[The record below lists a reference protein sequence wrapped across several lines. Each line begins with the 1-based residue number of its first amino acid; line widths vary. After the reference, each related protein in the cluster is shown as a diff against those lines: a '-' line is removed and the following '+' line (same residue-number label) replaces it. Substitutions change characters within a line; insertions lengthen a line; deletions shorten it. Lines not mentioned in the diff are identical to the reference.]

1 MTIRQYIG
9 IALLS
14 CGRYRGRLVA
24 VLQVFTVAAI
34 VALTLVDVE
43 RDLGGELWLSRAVPV
58 VMAVGAVACLV
69 AGRGVMPTA
78 IDAVVAVWWTAEAAL
93 CYAGCGVFAP
103 GAFWAFS
110 ESVFLYFALR
120 LLFSAGRQSGAWVA
134 VLIMAGCLYESA
146 LGIYQLIADT
156 SRHGLFPMTGTF
168 LNPGPYSAYLAVGV
182 AIALS
187 FGRAIK
193 EFRSYR
199 SSGVQTNA
207 FSGVQELQEYRSSD
221 KCMEAGDGR
230 QNAGDVMQDAG
241 DMMQEADVCPQ
252 PMPSRS
258 LLPFYHFTLLLFYLF
273 TFLPLIVAWSRAAW
287 VAVAVVAACVYW
299 RQLARYKYV
308 VLALAVVGGVAA
320 YLLKQG
326 SADGRVVMW
335 LGALKA
341 IAADPWTGAGIGGF
355 GGAYAEGVAALFADG
370 GAQGLLQSAN
380 VTDNAYNELLTI
392 GVEQGLPG
400 MVAFAAVVVM
410 ALLRLRRSCRPL
422 MYGLLA
428 LVVFSMF
435 SYPLHCQPYRI
446 LFVLMCAWGAAA
458 PAPSN
463 SPVRGRTPSG
473 ITASPHGGDGRGAF
487 CAFVF
492 VLFLA
497 SLVVRADMER
507 RVAASEDYRL
517 MAGVDASY
525 MIDDYYELLPLM
537 GDNERFLFD
546 FGKALAG
553 LGRHNDSNAML
564 RRGAQLSAD
573 PMFFVLMGNNYRA
586 MGMPAEAER
595 CYRSAF
601 SIMPNRIYPLYRLM
615 KLYEEQG
622 RRADCLRMARRVA
635 AFDVKV
641 ESEAT
646 REMKREAENIVTAV
660 KRQRNFSLGGIP

>member
-9 IALLS
+9 IALLC

-182 AIALS
+182 ALALS

-199 SSGVQTNA
+199 SSGVQTNAFLGVQTNA

-380 VTDNAYNELLTI
+380 VTDYKIAANEAGGRFLIAATVDGEREYWYYNAPGGQKTLSKVKADFAGKDIDEE
-392 GVEQGLPG
+392 GVEATVYSEDGVALFKYKYADGKPVFEYPG
-400 MVAFAAVVVM
+400 REAGTYTDEAGEGEDLVLDGFGEGT
-410 ALLRLRRSCRPL
+410 
-422 MYGLLA
+422 YGDREGTYTIDESGMN
-428 LVVFSMF
+428 LVFT
-435 SYPLHCQPYRI
+435 CTDNGEKI
-446 LFVLMCAWGAAA
+446 TFVLYKNDGTYSKQEAQ
-458 PAPSN
+458 PSAGPTGTYSTDGSYSYEMRVTVN
-463 SPVRGRTPSG
+463 
-473 ITASPHGGDGRGAF
+473 GDGKADFYFANGGTVYYDEHGVNCVYDAT
-487 CAFVF
+487 AKTI
-492 VLFLA
+492 VLSGF
-497 SLVVRADMER
+497 M
-507 RVAASEDYRL
+507 
-517 MAGVDASY
+517 M
-525 MIDDYYELLPLM
+525 
-537 GDNERFLFD
+537 
-546 FGKALAG
+546 
-553 LGRHNDSNAML
+553 
-564 RRGAQLSAD
+564 
-573 PMFFVLMGNNYRA
+573 
-586 MGMPAEAER
+586 
-595 CYRSAF
+595 
-601 SIMPNRIYPLYRLM
+601 
-615 KLYEEQG
+615 
-622 RRADCLRMARRVA
+622 
-635 AFDVKV
+635 
-641 ESEAT
+641 
-646 REMKREAENIVTAV
+646 
-660 KRQRNFSLGGIP
+660 GIPGAWSQSSMRTVDFTVSDDGSTLTCQTAQIQHKTTGPSSCVNIGGTVLKKN